1 MRLLTRSALLSATA
15 ISLGIFT
22 TGFSGGSADLPQ
34 EIRTIMEKPR
44 YADATW
50 ALHVVDLKSGDVIYD
65 LNSDQRLLTGSVR
78 KLYSVGVALN
88 KLGPDDR
95 FKTPVFRNGQVDASG
110 NLQGDLILVAK
121 GDLTMGGR
129 DCGRD
134 CVAFTDFDHNDA
146 NSLGSAI
153 LTAPDP
159 LAGLNKLAA
168 QVAASGIKTVSGDVI
183 IDDRLFPQFRV
194 PNQKLLITPIVIND
208 NRIDVTILPTTPG
221 SPAIIESRPQTAA
234 FEVKNKVTTVAAGE
248 QSKVTLTQENG
259 HEGIVSGTIAV
270 DYVPPLPGVKT
281 LVQTFRTDPED
292 APPDNAVSFAR
303 TTFIEALERAG
314 ITVKAKLI
322 APNPER
328 KLPSPDSYGADTQ
341 VAELVSAPYSQYA
354 KLILKVSLNLGA
366 NLSLMLFGLA
376 NGVDTIQPALAV
388 ERTTLIQQYGLNG
401 NGFNFPTNGSGSPD
415 SEAST
420 ATTVDLLTD
429 YTHLKNFPVYFKS
442 LPIFGVDGSL
452 ATVGVDSP
460 ARGKIFAKTGTYVTQ
475 QGEIGAQT
483 LAGYI
488 DARSG
493 RKLAYSLFVNN
504 AGSFTGIDSIL
515 GVIDDEA
522 DISTI
527 IQQSN

>member
-78 KLYSVGVALN
+78 KLYSVGTALN

-95 FKTPVFRNGQVDASG
+95 FKTPVFRSGEVDASG
-110 NLQGDLILVAK
+110 NLKGDLILVAK
-121 GDLTMGGR
+121 GDLTLGGR
-129 DCGRD
+129 DCGHD
-134 CVAFTDFDHNDA
+134 CIAYTDFDHNDA

-153 LTAPDP
+153 LTPADP

-168 QVAASGIKTVSGDVI
+168 QVAASGIKTVAGDVI

-194 PNQKLLITPIVIND
+194 PNQDLLITPIAINE

-221 SPAIIESRPQTAA
+221 KAANIEWRPHTAA
-234 FEVKNKVTTVAAGE
+234 FEVENKVKTVAAGE
-248 QSKVTLTQENG
+248 ESKVTLTQENG
-259 HEGIVSGTIAV
+259 HKGVVSGTIAV
-270 DYVPPLPGVKT
+270 DYVPPLGVKT
-281 LVQTFRTDPED
+281 LVQTFRTDLPS

-314 ITVKAKLI
+314 ITVNAKLV
-322 APNPER
+322 APNPR
-328 KLPSPDSYGADTQ
+328 HKLPSPDAYSAGTK
-341 VAELVSAPYSQYA
+341 VAEFVSPPYSQYSR
-354 KLILKVSLNLGA
+354 LILKVSLNLGA

-376 NGVDTIQPALAV
+376 NGVDTVQPALAV
-388 ERTTLIQQYGLNG
+388 ERSTLIQQYGLDG

-415 SEAST
+415 SEASA

-460 ARGKIFAKTGTYVTQ
+460 ARGKIFAKTGTYITQ